1 MLRAP
6 TTDAESQTDSEINH
20 AIAFAHYVASLPSDS
35 PFLASSLPQLH
46 DLITGLI
53 RQGIPTRQ
61 DAADGV
67 VHAPGSDN
75 VPGRATNEQA
85 LLLRSLLKAVLWIGW
100 SKDAMQEDE
109 LRADVGMIIADLL
122 ETAEQIMTSALV
134 FAGAILTCVHSVL
147 SHVPLPRLPTP
158 VVARILSA
166 VIQLGTPTNLVKAV
180 REASSPNTPAFNHP
194 AFNTAPYPGCPSAV
208 AVLVTEI
215 ANVVLASAVLMP
227 AEVDHAAFASEPE
240 AILPEGTVST
250 VWGNQTKALLAEPA
264 MEIDLD
270 SFPEGQDA
278 LDAASELAAAWWK
291 ELNDL
296 DPSGF
301 TAGTGV
307 ADRRTA
313 MHNGGINDMQ
323 SEEDV
328 YLTVSVLHLLN
339 LLSLHQ
345 GDRLSDQLSRLK
357 LILSE
362 NSTVSDARVLQAA
375 FVCLAIVV
383 RK

>member
-1 MLRAP
+1 MHQ
-6 TTDAESQTDSEINH
+6 SDSEINH
-20 AIAFAHYVASLPSDS
+20 AIAYAHYVSSLPSDS
-35 PFLASSLPQLH
+35 PYLASSLPRLRT
-46 DLITGLI
+46 LLTGLV

-61 DAADGV
+61 DVADHV
-67 VHAPGSDN
+67 VNAPGSDN
-75 VPGRATNEQA
+75 APGGATNEQA
-85 LLLRSLLKAVLWIGW
+85 LLLTALLKAILWIGW
-100 SKDAMQEDE
+100 SQDAMQQER
-109 LRADVGMIIADLL
+109 LRADVGMVVANLL

-134 FAGAILTCVHSVL
+134 FSGAILTCVHSVL
-147 SHVPLPRLPTP
+147 SHVPLPPLPTP
-158 VVARILSA
+158 VTARVVSA

-180 REASSPNTPAFNHP
+180 REAASPSTPAFNHP
-194 AFNTAPYPGCPSAV
+194 AFNTAPYPTCPSSV
-208 AVLVTEI
+208 ALLVTEI
-215 ANVVLASAVLMP
+215 ANVVLASAVLLP
-227 AEVDHAAFASEPE
+227 PQVNHAAFASEPE
-240 AILPEGTVST
+240 ATFPDGSVPST
-250 VWGNQTKALLAEPA
+250 VWRDQTKALLAEPA

-270 SFPEGQDA
+270 TFPEGQQA
-278 LDAASELAAAWWK
+278 LDAASSLATEWWK
-291 ELNDL
+291 ELNDH

-307 ADRRTA
+307 VDRRTT
-313 MHNGGINDMQ
+313 MHSINDIQ
-323 SEEDV
+323 SEEEV

-345 GDRLSDQLSRLK
+345 NDRLSDQLARLK